1 MAQSIFWKCYDRHR
15 SDDEFMAEVSR
26 GRAIVSIC
34 SRPKH
39 PAVFPML
46 TETGQIATPIES
58 NNKETQ
64 TDEVLINGDIMIDR
78 KIKPEPENFHDDF
91 IPLVASG
98 DESGDDNGIS
108 AANNDDQ
115 LMETNVVHNNY
126 EQRNQTKR
134 GQKNYRSVLP
144 RSSKVTN
151 ERLTLFDNLCI
162 LKGQGKCKTTYKQ
175 HGIYS
180 QGLNSKYTYIRE

>member
-1 MAQSIFWKCYDRHR
+1 MAQSIFWKCYARHR

-58 NNKETQ
+58 NNNKETQ

-98 DESGDDNGIS
+98 DESGDDNGTS

-151 ERLTLFDNLCI
+151 ERLTLFTIFVFFKDKENA
-162 LKGQGKCKTTYKQ
+162 KQ
-175 HGIYS
+175 RTSNMGYVRR
-180 QGLNSKYTYIRE
+180 G